1 MHAPGTRGGHLTYC
15 LNIHPGESW
24 EDVKAAVTRHALVV
38 KKLVSPDA
46 PFGLGL
52 RLAAGAVEAM
62 RRSGGAAAW
71 RDWLTEHGL
80 YVFTVNG
87 FPYGTFH
94 GSPVKTGVY
103 RPDWRTPE
111 RLNYTL
117 HLAEFL
123 AELLPEGQDDSIS
136 TSPGSYKAW
145 LNGVEAERQI
155 AGQLAAAAAALAGL
169 ERRTGR
175 EIHLGLEPEPDCMLE
190 TTGETVR
197 FFNERLIPDGTPAI
211 RTLIGCTAVE
221 AERLLRRHVGICV
234 DTCHLAIQGEELSAS
249 LESLQNAGI
258 RVSKM
263 QLSAAL
269 KIARPASAAEL
280 APFADEVYLHQV
292 KAWDAAG
299 GWHAYA
305 DLPEYLAACRNGT
318 APGGEARVHV
328 HVPLDWRGDGTIQT
342 TADALTAK
350 LRGRVLRLE
359 HPHIEVETYTFNVL
373 PPALR
378 ARPVEQSLAAE
389 LRYAMAW
396 LQGSGKG
403 G

>member
-1 MHAPGTRGGHLTYC
+1 MHAPGTRDGHLTYC

-24 EDVKAAVTRHALVV
+24 EDVKAAVTRYATAV
-38 KKLVSPDA
+38 KQLLSPDA

-52 RLAAGAVEAM
+52 RLSAGAVEEL

-80 YVFTVNG
+80 YVFSVNG
-87 FPYGTFH
+87 FPYGAFH
-94 GSPVKTGVY
+94 SVPVKTGVY
-103 RPDWRTPE
+103 LPDWRMPE

-117 HLAEFL
+117 RLAELL
-123 AELLPEGQDDSIS
+123 AELLPEGQDGSIS
-136 TSPGSYKAW
+136 TVPGSYKAW
-145 LNGVEAERQI
+145 LNGVEDQRRI
-155 AGQLAAAAAALAGL
+155 AGQLAAAAAALAAL

-190 TTGETVR
+190 TTGETAR
-197 FFNERLIPDGTPAI
+197 FFSERLIPDGSPVVGA
-211 RTLIGCTAVE
+211 LMDCAMPE
-221 AERLLRRHVGICV
+221 AERLLRRHVGVCV

-258 RVSKM
+258 RLSKL

-269 KIARPASAAEL
+269 KITGPARAAEL
-280 APFADEVYLHQV
+280 APFADQVYLHQV

-299 GWHAYA
+299 ERHAYA

-318 APGGEARVHV
+318 APGGEARVHA
-328 HVPLDWRGDGTIQT
+328 HVPLDWRGGGTIRT
-342 TADALTAK
+342 TADALTAG
-350 LRGRVLRLE
+350 LRDHVRRLE
-359 HPHIEVETYTFNVL
+359 HPHLEVETYTFSVL
-373 PPALR
+373 PAALR

-389 LRYAMAW
+389 LRYALAW
-396 LQGSGKG
+396 LRG
-403 G
+403 